1 MRLGGLMPTQPP
13 VSCEPIF
20 TTPGAA
26 LLPGGGPKSRTERRR
41 VPTPK
46 KTKTVRGVT
55 LHSDPSREDCFTV
68 VELHKDLHDYDDMSD
83 ISRRQRVHRHMHNE
97 MQTMEIVAQSLADF
111 PDAPWELRMQLA
123 RQCWDE
129 SRHSAILYRQLR
141 AMGGCKGEFPV
152 MNYEWGVTQ
161 LLDSMAAR
169 LAVQNRT
176 FEGGE
181 MDLLRQ
187 QYGMWNA
194 AGDQETAA
202 LMDAL
207 LADEVQH
214 VRYANRW
221 LKQMARENP
230 RTLLQVASGVQL
242 LKKITE
248 GLAPLPGEMNAV
260 GVNLTEFTHV
270 EVMTNADDRRL
281 AEFTEAELAELLRM
295 EGFGSLVP
303 PSSQPITAG

>member
-1 MRLGGLMPTQPP
+1 
-13 VSCEPIF
+13 VSAS
-20 TTPGAA
+20 G
-26 LLPGGGPKSRTERRR
+26 
-41 VPTPK
+41 

-55 LHSDPSREDCFTV
+55 LRSDPAREPCFTIV
-68 VELHKDLHDYDDMSD
+68 QLQSELHDYDDMSD
-83 ISRRQRVHRHMHNE
+83 VSRRQRLHRHMHNE
-97 MQTMEIVAQSLADF
+97 MQTLEIVAQSLADF

-129 SRHSAILYRQLR
+129 SRHSAILYRRLR
-141 AMGGCKGEFPV
+141 AMGGRKGEFPI

-161 LLDSMAAR
+161 LLDSMPAR

-187 QYGMWNA
+187 QHHMWSE
-194 AGDQETAA
+194 AGDDENAA

-230 RTLLQVASGVQL
+230 RTLLQVATGIQL

-248 GLAPLPGEMNAV
+248 GLAPEPGEVNAV

-270 EVMTNADDRRL
+270 EVITNMVDRKL
-281 AEFTEAELAELLRM
+281 AEFTDAELAELLRK
-295 EGFGSLVP
+295 EGFSSLVP
-303 PSSQPITAG
+303 STTEAA

>member
-1 MRLGGLMPTQPP
+1 
-13 VSCEPIF
+13 
-20 TTPGAA
+20 
-26 LLPGGGPKSRTERRR
+26 
-41 VPTPK
+41 VPTSDK
-46 KTKTVRGVT
+46 IKIVRGVT
-55 LHSDPSREDCFTV
+55 LHRDPAREECFTV
-68 VELHKDLHDYDDMSD
+68 VQLHKDLHDYDDMSD
-83 ISRRQRVHRHMHNE
+83 ISRRQRLHRHMHNE
-97 MQTMEIVAQSLADF
+97 MQTLEIVAQGLADF

-129 SRHSAILYRQLR
+129 SRHSAILYRRLR
-141 AMGGCKGEFPV
+141 EMGGRKGEFPV

-187 QYGMWNA
+187 QHGMWSA
-194 AGDQETAA
+194 AGDGETAA

-230 RTLLQVASGVQL
+230 RALLQVAAGVQL
-242 LKKITE
+242 LKKVTR
-248 GLAPLPGEMNAV
+248 GLAPLSGEVNAV

-270 EVMTNADDRRL
+270 EVLTNTDDRRL
-281 AEFTEAELAELLRM
+281 AEFTEQEIAELLRS

-303 PSSQPITAG
+303 SSTESASAG

>member
-1 MRLGGLMPTQPP
+1 L
-13 VSCEPIF
+13 S
-20 TTPGAA
+20 A
-26 LLPGGGPKSRTERRR
+26 SD
-41 VPTPK
+41 

-55 LHSDPSREDCFTV
+55 LQRDPAREACFTV
-68 VELHKDLHDYDDMSD
+68 VQLHKDLHDYDDMSA
-83 ISRRQRVHRHMHNE
+83 ISRRQRLHRHMHNE
-97 MQTMEIVAQSLADF
+97 MQTLEIVAQGLADF

-129 SRHSAILYRQLR
+129 TRHSAILYRRLR
-141 AMGGCKGEFPV
+141 EMGGRKGEFPV

-161 LLDSMAAR
+161 LLNSLPAR

-187 QYGMWNA
+187 QYDMWSQ
-194 AGDQETAA
+194 AGDQQTAMM
-202 LMDAL
+202 MDAL

-221 LKQMARENP
+221 LKQMARENA
-230 RTLLQVASGVQL
+230 RTLLQVAAGVQL
-242 LKKITE
+242 LQKVTAA
-248 GLAPLPGEMNAV
+248 LAPEPGDVNAV

-270 EVMTNADDRRL
+270 EVLTNVDDRRL
-281 AEFTEAELAELLRM
+281 AEFTEGELAELLRK
-295 EGFGSLVP
+295 EGFGSLVASP
-303 PSSQPITAG
+303 TQSA

>member
-1 MRLGGLMPTQPP
+1 MPTPDQ
-13 VSCEPIF
+13 
-20 TTPGAA
+20 
-26 LLPGGGPKSRTERRR
+26 L
-41 VPTPK
+41 
-46 KTKTVRGVT
+46 KTVRGVT
-55 LHSDPSREDCFTV
+55 LRRDPAREPCFAV
-68 VELHKDLHDYDDMSD
+68 VQLHKDLHDYDDMSD
-83 ISRRQRVHRHMHNE
+83 VSRRQRLHRHMHNE
-97 MQTMEIVAQSLADF
+97 MQTLEIVAQSLADF

-129 SRHSAILYRQLR
+129 TRHSAILYRRLL
-141 AMGGCKGEFPV
+141 AMGGRKGEFPV

-161 LLDSMAAR
+161 LLDSLPAR

-187 QYGMWNA
+187 QEHMWSGV
-194 AGDQETAA
+194 GDEDTAA

-221 LKQMARENP
+221 LKQMARENA
-230 RTLLQVASGVQL
+230 RTLLQVAAGIQL

-248 GLAPLPGEMNAV
+248 GLAPEQGEVNAV

-270 EVMTNADDRRL
+270 EVITNTTDRKL
-281 AEFTEAELAELLRM
+281 AEFTDKELAELLRK

-303 PSSQPITAG
+303 SPTEAA

>member
-1 MRLGGLMPTQPP
+1 MP
-13 VSCEPIF
+13 
-20 TTPGAA
+20 
-26 LLPGGGPKSRTERRR
+26 SRNSE
-41 VPTPK
+41 

-55 LHSDPSREDCFTV
+55 LHRDPAREPCFTV
-68 VELHKDLHDYDDMSD
+68 VQLHKELHDYDDMSEV
-83 ISRRQRVHRHMHNE
+83 SRRQRIHRHMHNE
-97 MQTMEIVAQSLADF
+97 MQTLEIVAQGLVDF

-129 SRHSAILYRQLR
+129 SRHSAILYRRLQE
-141 AMGGCKGEFPV
+141 MGGRKGEFPV

-161 LLDSMAAR
+161 LLDSLPAR

-187 QYGMWNA
+187 QENMWRTV
-194 AGDQETAA
+194 GDDVTASI
-202 LMDAL
+202 MDAL

-221 LKQMARENP
+221 LKQMAQEKP
-230 RTLLQVASGVQL
+230 RTLLEVATGIQL
-242 LKKITE
+242 LKKVTA
-248 GLAPLPGEMNAV
+248 GLAPEPGEVNAV

-270 EVMTNADDRRL
+270 EVMTNIDDRRL
-281 AEFTEAELAELLRM
+281 AEFTDREIAELLRQ
-295 EGFGSLVP
+295 EGFGSLVATP
-303 PSSQPITAG
+303 TESAPARTESAPAR